1 MKLSVPTLT
10 DAEVVQIVK
19 PITRKRTQ
27 ITRTNRERV
36 ERTNRTSR
44 TVETVDGVTYL
55 YQDKSLN
62 AQYKDRCKKIKKPKA
77 YTARFNYTD
86 WLEVQRRN
94 AYVHIVK
101 DDIFRFHK

>member
-10 DAEVVQIVK
+10 DQEVIQIVK
-19 PITRKRTQ
+19 PRTRKRTQ
-27 ITRTNRERV
+27 RTCTNIERT
-36 ERTNRTSR
+36 ERTNRTLR
-44 TVETVDGVTYL
+44 KVKTTDGITYL

-62 AQYKDRCKKIKKPKA
+62 AQYKDRCKNIKRPKA

-101 DDIFRFHK
+101 DDIFSF

>member
-10 DAEVVQIVK
+10 DQEVIQIVK
-19 PITRKRTQ
+19 PRTRKRTQ
-27 ITRTNRERV
+27 RTRTNRENA
-36 ERTNRTSR
+36 ERKNRTLR
-44 TVETVDGVTYL
+44 KVQTTDGITYL

-62 AQYKDRCKKIKKPKA
+62 AQYRDRCKNIKRPKA

-101 DDIFRFHK
+101 DDIFRF

>member
-10 DAEVVQIVK
+10 DQEVVRIVK
-19 PITRKRTQ
+19 PRTRKRTQ
-27 ITRTNRERV
+27 RTRSNRENA
-36 ERTNRTSR
+36 ERKNRTLR
-44 TVETVDGVTYL
+44 KVQTADGITYL

-62 AQYKDRCKKIKKPKA
+62 AQYRDRCKKIKKPKA

-101 DDIFRFHK
+101 DDIFRF

>member
-10 DAEVVQIVK
+10 DQEVVRIVK
-19 PITRKRTQ
+19 PRTRKRTQ
-27 ITRTNRERV
+27 RTPSNRENA
-36 ERTNRTSR
+36 ERRNRTLR
-44 TVETVDGVTYL
+44 KVQTADGITYL

-62 AQYKDRCKKIKKPKA
+62 AQYRDRCKKIKKPKA

-101 DDIFRFHK
+101 DDIFRF

>member
-10 DAEVVQIVK
+10 DQEVVRIVK
-19 PITRKRTQ
+19 PRTRKRTQ
-27 ITRTNRERV
+27 RTRSNRENA
-36 ERTNRTSR
+36 ERRNRTLR
-44 TVETVDGVTYL
+44 KVQTADGITYL

-62 AQYKDRCKKIKKPKA
+62 AQYRDRCKKIKKPKA

-101 DDIFRFHK
+101 DDIFRF

>member
-1 MKLSVPTLT
+1 MKISVPIIT

-19 PITRKRTQ
+19 PKSYKRAH
-27 ITRTNRERV
+27 RARSPRERA
-36 ERTNRTSR
+36 ERANRTLR
-44 TVETVDGVTYL
+44 KVETLDGVTYL

-62 AQYKDRCKKIKKPKA
+62 AQYRDRCKNIKRPKIR
-77 YTARFNYTD
+77 TARINYTD

-101 DDIFRFHK
+101 DDIFRF

>member
-10 DAEVVQIVK
+10 DQEVIRIVK
-19 PITRKRTQ
+19 PRTRKRTQ
-27 ITRTNRERV
+27 RTRSNRENA
-36 ERTNRTSR
+36 ERRNRTLR
-44 TVETVDGVTYL
+44 KVQTADGITYL

-62 AQYKDRCKKIKKPKA
+62 AQYRDRCKKIKKPKA

-101 DDIFRFHK
+101 DDIFRF

>member
-10 DAEVVQIVK
+10 DQEVIQIVK
-19 PITRKRTQ
+19 PRTRKRTQ
-27 ITRTNRERV
+27 RTRTPRENA
-36 ERTNRTSR
+36 ERTNRTLRKVQTS
-44 TVETVDGVTYL
+44 DGITYL

-62 AQYKDRCKKIKKPKA
+62 AQYKDRCKNIKRPKIHI
-77 YTARFNYTD
+77 ARFNYTD

-101 DDIFRFHK
+101 DDIFRF

>member
-10 DAEVVQIVK
+10 DQEVVRIVK
-19 PITRKRTQ
+19 PRTRKRTQ
-27 ITRTNRERV
+27 RTRSNRQNA
-36 ERTNRTSR
+36 ERTNRTLR
-44 TVETVDGVTYL
+44 KVETSDGVTYL

-62 AQYKDRCKKIKKPKA
+62 AQYRDRCKKIKKPKA

-94 AYVHIVK
+94 AYVHITR
-101 DDIFRFHK
+101 DDVFRIAK

>member
-1 MKLSVPTLT
+1 MKLSVATLP
-10 DAEVVQIVK
+10 DQEVVRIVK
-19 PITRKRTQ
+19 PRTRKRTQ
-27 ITRTNRERV
+27 RTRSNRENAAR
-36 ERTNRTSR
+36 RNRTLR
-44 TVETVDGVTYL
+44 KVQTADGITYL

-62 AQYKDRCKKIKKPKA
+62 AQYRDRCKKIKKPKA

-101 DDIFRFHK
+101 DDIFRF

>member
-10 DAEVVQIVK
+10 DFEVVQIVK
-19 PITRKRTQ
+19 PIKRKRTQ
-27 ITRTNRERV
+27 SARTNRERT
-36 ERTNRTSR
+36 ERTNRTLR
-44 TVETVDGVTYL
+44 KVETSDGVTYL

-62 AQYKDRCKKIKKPKA
+62 AQYRDRCKNIKRPKA

-94 AYVHIVK
+94 AYVHITK
-101 DDIFRFHK
+101 DDIFRF

>member
-10 DAEVVQIVK
+10 DFEVVQIVK
-19 PITRKRTQ
+19 PIKRKRAQ
-27 ITRTNRERV
+27 SARTPRERT
-36 ERTNRTSR
+36 ERTNRTLR
-44 TVETVDGVTYL
+44 KVETSDGVTYL

-62 AQYKDRCKKIKKPKA
+62 AQYRDRCKNIKRPKA

-101 DDIFRFHK
+101 DDIFRF

>member
-1 MKLSVPTLT
+1 MKISVPTLT
-10 DAEVVQIVK
+10 DLEVIQIVK
-19 PITRKRTQ
+19 PRTRKRTQ
-27 ITRTNRERV
+27 RTCTNRERT
-36 ERTNRTSR
+36 ERTNRTLR
-44 TVETVDGVTYL
+44 KVQTTDGITYL

-62 AQYKDRCKKIKKPKA
+62 AQYKDRCKNIKRPKA

-101 DDIFRFHK
+101 DDIFRF

>member
-10 DAEVVQIVK
+10 DLEVIQIVK
-19 PITRKRTQ
+19 PRTRKRTQ
-27 ITRTNRERV
+27 RTCTNRERT
-36 ERTNRTSR
+36 ERTNRTLR
-44 TVETVDGVTYL
+44 KVQTTDGITYL

-62 AQYKDRCKKIKKPKA
+62 AQYKDRCKNIKRPKA

-101 DDIFRFHK
+101 DDIFRF

>member
-1 MKLSVPTLT
+1 MKLSVATLP
-10 DAEVVQIVK
+10 DQEVVRIVK
-19 PITRKRTQ
+19 PRTRKRTQ
-27 ITRTNRERV
+27 RTRSNRENA
-36 ERTNRTSR
+36 ERRNRTLR
-44 TVETVDGVTYL
+44 KVQTADGITYL

-62 AQYKDRCKKIKKPKA
+62 AQYRDRCKKIKKPKA

-101 DDIFRFHK
+101 DDIFRF